1 MPLGIS
7 DSQVESVTLLHLK
20 GTLVAGSDTEL
31 LDSKM
36 QELLKRGVTQ
46 ILLDLGEVNY
56 IDSSGIGALVRAY
69 SSAQRENAALKLY
82 RLTRRVHDVLQITRL
97 STVFEI
103 FNDQGKAIASFREK
117 AEGHEPSR
125 QGG

>member
-7 DSQVESVTLLHLK
+7 ESQIESVTLLHLK

-31 LDSKM
+31 LDSRM
-36 QELLKRGVTQ
+36 QALLKQGVTQ

-56 IDSSGIGALVRAY
+56 IDSSGIGALIRAY
-69 SSAQRENAALKLY
+69 SAALNENIVLKLC

-97 STVFEI
+97 SSVFEI
-103 FNDQGKAIASFREK
+103 YSDQAKAVASFREK
-117 AEGHEPSR
+117 AGSQEPSS
-125 QGG
+125 QGR

>member
-7 DSQVESVTLLHLK
+7 DTQVESVTILHLK
-20 GTLVAGSDTEL
+20 GTLVAGSDTDL
-31 LDSKM
+31 LGSRV
-36 QELLKRGVTQ
+36 EALLKKGVTR

-56 IDSSGIGALVRAY
+56 IDSSGIGALIRAY
-69 SSAQRENAALKLY
+69 SSAQSQNAALKLF

-103 FNDQGKAIASFREK
+103 FNDQGKAIASFGEK
-117 AEGHEPSR
+117 AESSERSA